1 MIKMPGKEEA
11 SIFMERLK
19 LDSREVGNQFYFSC
33 MFVPAKWKLFLLLLY
48 PRQGITSLNSNWWQS
63 INVLQ

>member
-33 MFVPAKWKLFLLLLY
+33 MCL
-48 PRQGITSLNSNWWQS
+48 QS
-63 INVLQ
+63 GSYFCYYYTHDRV